1 MTFKKNI
8 IAWMV
13 ISTLSLLNIF
23 CNENIPLREDL
34 SKLITVRVSSTY
46 FTTSRSSAIGKLRTF
61 IIVTNKTDET
71 IDDVATMAGSMEIV
85 WEPPKEEERRFNRT
99 RSFKLGTANIF
110 YAKNFNN
117 ITKRLTMGPQDSVIL
132 FVDWN
137 LKTNDSTFIPNY
149 FNYVNDPKCFV
160 SQPSIPYGVPR
171 RISTRQNFMVKADVK
186 MFDRL
191 SVLYVQQVT
200 LRHCFMFPHNGEV
213 NELLHL
219 PPCADFTI
227 TDPCTVI
234 E

>member
-1 MTFKKNI
+1 MQKQIKIFN
-8 IAWMV
+8 WV
-13 ISTLSLLNIF
+13 IFAVFSVFCTS

-34 SKLITVRVSSTY
+34 SNLITVKVTSTY
-46 FTTSRSSAIGKLRTF
+46 FTKSRSNFIGSIRTF
-61 IIVTNKTDET
+61 IIVTNNTDET
-71 IDDVATMAGSMEIV
+71 IDDIATMAGSMEIV

-99 RSFKLGTANIF
+99 RSFKLGTNNIF
-110 YAKNFNN
+110 YAKNFNLQ
-117 ITKRLTMGPQDSVIL
+117 TKRLTLGPQDSVVL

-171 RISTRQNFMVKADVK
+171 RISTRQKFMVKADVK

-191 SVLYVQQVT
+191 SVLYIQQIN
-200 LRHCFMFPHNGEV
+200 LSHCFMFPHNGEV